1 MDKSVARPEH
11 LLKNRMM
18 NGVEIAKR
26 FSHGINHEQ
35 RLTGGNVILKSVAT
49 NFKQSQVRDTVSAVA
64 TEEDNTPIL
73 TDTEDTPI
81 KKIVGY
87 ALKYVIK
94 SEPMQ
99 DEKHGKFYE
108 TISSSALQNT
118 DLSNVVCLFNHDK
131 NIVLSSTEKGNLK
144 LIKDNIGLKFECSI
158 DEDKYAN
165 ILHDFVTDG
174 IIDKCSFSFK
184 VAENGDT
191 WTYDENE
198 KMYHREVTNIETID
212 DVSIVGNP
220 AYKDTEVKATSL
232 TNAQRKALLV
242 DELKA
247 MQPKE
252 DNKKINSIGD
262 AFMNL
267 LKSGGNK

>member
-18 NGVEIAKR
+18 NGREVTSRYSKP
-26 FSHGINHEQ
+26 GNHEQ
-35 RLTGGNVILKSVAT
+35 RLTGGNVLLKSVAT
-49 NFKQSQVRDTVSAVA
+49 NFKQSQVRNTVSAVA
-64 TEEDNTPIL
+64 TEEDNTPIE
-73 TDTEDTPI
+73 TDDTPI

-87 ALKYVIK
+87 ALKYTIK

-108 TISSSALQNT
+108 TISSDALQNT

-131 NIVLSSTEKGNLK
+131 NMVLGSTEKGNLK
-144 LIKDNIGLKFECSI
+144 LVKDNIGLKFECSI

-184 VAENGDT
+184 VAEDGDT
-191 WTYDENE
+191 WTYDEKE

-232 TNAQRKALLV
+232 THAQRKALLV

-247 MQPKE
+247 MEPKE
-252 DNKKINSIGD
+252 NNITINSIGD